1 MLFFPHILHII
12 QKSPFKTWWKNAAQ
26 KSKISK
32 REQTLTRW
40 WNCSRNTTS
49 FLLEQNPWKN
59 EPCQSKIP
67 SLLDGK
73 GQLSEDLPCHLHF
86 ELSSLVCF
94 HNVFVYSIWFNASAA
109 PNPFPMG
116 PPRKRWYDK
125 VADALLGDEEHDIS
139 SPSSRY
145 ALICERCF
153 THNGLVKESMWEDA
167 RECLS
172 CCIHTLL
179 ILHVEFVCRNPS
191 CNHFNRSIRSKRE
204 SSSPNSSPC
213 SSVSPSPVTL
223 PQSRRLSQGPSHR
236 SHRTIHVRHN
246 PAAPDQPSAHSS
258 DPDAPTV
265 DFVDTSAMEVD

>member
-1 MLFFPHILHII
+1 MFFFPHILHII

-32 REQTLTRW
+32 REQTLIRW

-49 FLLEQNPWKN
+49 FLLERNPWEN
-59 EPCQSKIP
+59 EPRQSKIP
-67 SLLDGK
+67 SLLDDQR
-73 GQLSEDLPCHLHF
+73 QLSEDLPCHPHF

-94 HNVFVYSIWFNASAA
+94 HSVFGYSIWLNASAA

-153 THNGLVKESMWEDA
+153 THNGLVKESLWEDA

-172 CCIHTLL
+172 CCIYILFWSFTQNSSVVIPLVITSIDL
-179 ILHVEFVCRNPS
+179 FVLNVKARAPILLHVLVFPL
-191 CNHFNRSIRSKRE
+191 H
-204 SSSPNSSPC
+204 
-213 SSVSPSPVTL
+213 
-223 PQSRRLSQGPSHR
+223 QSRC
-236 SHRTIHVRHN
+236 HN
-246 PAAPDQPSAHSS
+246 PDVYPKVHLVVLTEQ
-258 DPDAPTV
+258 
-265 DFVDTSAMEVD
+265 FTSGIILLHLINHPLAVQTLMHPLSIS